1 MAQWWRISQKLGPYI
16 SKKFIITDQT
26 NFQLAH
32 TTEPP
37 GHTPLFVNVVVAGP
51 FKEEEEGTRI
61 ASEIVEAKGEDQD
74 TPGYLKGDRVRKDVS
89 NFQSWV
95 RLPWFSS
102 RGNPEN
108 VIISQCR
115 WNKTKNTRS
124 GCQLIPHCNPF
135 VSQQSEV
142 GDEGATVLETAP
154 KTNSTLIKLD
164 LLNYRPRT
172 RSGWASTTA
181 ARNFFLSFLGFKD
194 QT

>member
-74 TPGYLKGDRVRKDVS
+74 TPGYLKGDRVRMSAISNRGCVS
-89 NFQSWV
+89 
-95 RLPWFSS
+95 
-102 RGNPEN
+102 
-108 VIISQCR
+108 
-115 WNKTKNTRS
+115 
-124 GCQLIPHCNPF
+124 
-135 VSQQSEV
+135 
-142 GDEGATVLETAP
+142 
-154 KTNSTLIKLD
+154 
-164 LLNYRPRT
+164 
-172 RSGWASTTA
+172 
-181 ARNFFLSFLGFKD
+181 LGFLLEETLKM
-194 QT
+194 